1 MANEIRKSN
10 FSRARR
16 GFGLGFLVSFP
27 RGPGVPRG
35 PSGQARTRLC
45 AAFFSPAV
53 PIFRVRL
60 SSLSSARHVL
70 FFSSAPPRARG
81 VVHGAGPVLEIRIQ
95 CGMRAPHM
103 RAPLR
108 RVSRIFT

>member
-35 PSGQARTRLC
+35 PSGQARGAVRGV
-45 AAFFSPAV
+45 FFQARGSDV
-53 PIFRVRL
+53 SGVRL

-70 FFSSAPPRARG
+70 FSPLLLRGRGASSTVLAP
-81 VVHGAGPVLEIRIQ
+81 
-95 CGMRAPHM
+95 
-103 RAPLR
+103 
-108 RVSRIFT
+108 S